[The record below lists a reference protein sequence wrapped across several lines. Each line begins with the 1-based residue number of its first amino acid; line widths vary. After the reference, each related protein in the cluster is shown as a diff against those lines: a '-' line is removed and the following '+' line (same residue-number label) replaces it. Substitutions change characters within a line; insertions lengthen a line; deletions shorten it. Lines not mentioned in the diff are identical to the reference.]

1 MRYLLV
7 GILLVFIDTCRA
19 VDNGRCYVS
28 RGYQALEDLNRNKD
42 NPEYSR
48 FCNSTHNGCFAFT
61 GFGEGETYPFDP
73 DHGTATNGTNG
84 TIIDEFDINE
94 CRLDQFACSSS
105 ECIPHWYLCDGD
117 NDCDDGSDE
126 RLDFCMA
133 RWSTEE
139 FGRYGC
145 LGDRLRD
152 QETAF
157 KVLFDGFWNRRKS
170 FGDNV
175 MMLEQ
180 VFSKGKGK
188 INVALS
194 GVQLTG
200 LVSTDFL
207 AAIGKILRR
216 EPLEVNTDVYIKIAD
231 LIVKLKLNT
240 FEKLM
245 DQLFTG
251 PSFRL
256 NIEDILDAFDG
267 AFGIIEQSISGDLGA
282 TYKKVITWI
291 KWIIRNEGSIINQDR
306 VNAYRGDKINV
317 DVMIKLAGGA
327 DNTADVKLQGELT
340 EAFSAFI
347 RQGYFAALNG
357 NVEFCDEEQK
367 CRRLLLC
374 GTDLCNKFEPTKWKA
389 SLLAHDCPAGK
400 WKNGLGGCQDC
411 QCSKSGSTGNECNQE
426 TGQCNCKPGLI
437 GKTCDKCPPR
447 SIRYIKGDVETP
459 GDFNENQKDCLF
471 CVPDSVENGRP
482 EWLSQFDYDEGCFSC
497 LSIQECKTFEQKG
510 CPAACLNY

>member
-7 GILLVFIDTCRA
+7 GILLVFVDTCRA
-19 VDNGRCYVS
+19 VDDGRCYVS
-28 RGYQALEDLNRNKD
+28 RGYQALENLNQNKD
-42 NPEYSR
+42 NPEYSQ
-48 FCNSTHNGCFAFT
+48 FCNSTHHGCFAFT

-73 DHGTATNGTNG
+73 NHGTATNGTNG
-84 TIIDEFDINE
+84 TIVDELDIND
-94 CRLDQFACSSS
+94 CRPDQFACSSS
-105 ECIPHWYLCDGD
+105 ECVPRWFLCDAD

-145 LGDRLRD
+145 LEDVIED
-152 QETAF
+152 QFPAF
-157 KVLFDGFWNRRKS
+157 ADFFEGFWNRRKS
-170 FGDNV
+170 F
-175 MMLEQ
+175 LEQ

-194 GVQLTG
+194 GVQLKG

-207 AAIGKILRR
+207 AAMGNVFRR
-216 EPLEVNTDVYIKIAD
+216 EPLEVNADVYIKIED
-231 LIVKLKLNT
+231 LTVKLKLSGDFASAYNA
-240 FEKLM
+240 FEKL
-245 DQLFTG
+245 FSG
-251 PSFRL
+251 PFYRL
-256 NIEDILDAFDG
+256 DIEEILDAFDG
-267 AFGIIEQSISGDLGA
+267 TFGIIEQSISGDLGG
-282 TYKKVITWI
+282 TYKKVITFM
-291 KWIIRNEGSIINQDR
+291 KWFIRNTRSIISQDR
-306 VNAYRGDKINV
+306 VNAYRGDKMNA

-327 DNTADVKLQGELT
+327 DNTADVTLQGELT
-340 EAFSAFI
+340 EAFLAFI
-347 RQGYFAALNG
+347 TQGYFAALNG
-357 NVEFCDEEQK
+357 NIEFCDEEQK
-367 CRRLLLC
+367 CRRFMLC
-374 GTDLCNKFEPTKWKA
+374 GTDLCNNFEPTEWKA

-447 SIRYIKGDVETP
+447 SIRYIKGDVKTP
-459 GDFNENQKDCLF
+459 RDLNENQEDCIF
-471 CVPDSVENGRP
+471 CVSDSIENGRP

-510 CPAACLNY
+510 CPAACHNY